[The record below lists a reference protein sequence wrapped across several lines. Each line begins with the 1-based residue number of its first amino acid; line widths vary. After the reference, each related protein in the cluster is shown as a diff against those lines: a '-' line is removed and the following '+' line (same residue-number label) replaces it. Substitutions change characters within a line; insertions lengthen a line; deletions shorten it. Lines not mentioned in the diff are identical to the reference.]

1 MPSPKSGTAGSLVK
15 PTAPTDPTDAVD
27 STGGSTQDVS
37 NSGSKSGSAPSS
49 VLVGAMGAGSSS
61 SSSDAAAN
69 AAADGPPAPE
79 HKPADNPDKT
89 SWIELQL
96 VYESNGLPVPGVYY
110 EVILPDG
117 TTVASGSTD
126 EKGVGRVEC
135 IDPGSCDISFTDLD
149 KDAWADA

>member
-15 PTAPTDPTDAVD
+15 PTAPTDAKDAD
-27 STGGSTQDVS
+27 DATGGSTQDVS
-37 NSGSKSGSAPSS
+37 NSGSKTGSAGS
-49 VLVGAMGAGSSS
+49 VVTVGAMGAGG
-61 SSSDAAAN
+61 SSDGTDSSDPA
-69 AAADGPPAPE
+69 APE
-79 HKPADNPDKT
+79 HKPADNADKT

-96 VYESNGLPVPGVYY
+96 VYESNGLPVPGAYY
-110 EVILPDG
+110 KVTLPDG

-126 EKGVGRVEC
+126 EQGVGRVEC